1 MPDLK
6 RFYRQ
11 LGYRLGEIQSQRGW
25 KEADIKRRNYNFG
38 SWERHRRGDAGMSA
52 GTALKIC
59 ALCRLPLHEIFKGA
73 DKGIYR
79 KLPRVVRKRPYQM
92 RDDLNTPAED
102 DFRSRLAACRSLP
115 EHVKGEMSLDEFK
128 IRFGWRIR
136 RLRLERGWSLGDIVD
151 REGDANTWQ
160 HWERGR
166 RCSLVSSWATI
177 CEILK
182 IDLDILLRGI
192 ETEGDELIAA

>member
-11 LGYRLGEIQSQRGW
+11 LGYRLREIQSERGW
-25 KEADIKRRNYNFG
+25 KEAEFEEMNYNFN

-52 GTALKIC
+52 GTALKISSI
-59 ALCRLPLHEIFKGA
+59 CRLPLHEIFEGT

-79 KLPRVVRKRPYQM
+79 NLPRVVRKRSYQM
-92 RDDLNTPAED
+92 RDDLNTSAEG
-102 DFRSRLAACRSLP
+102 DFRSRLAACRSLS
-115 EHVKGEMSLDEFK
+115 ESSRGAIILDEFK
-128 IRFGWRIR
+128 LRFGWRIR
-136 RLRLERGWSLGDIVD
+136 RLRLEKGWSLGDIVD

-182 IDLDILLRGI
+182 IDLDILLRGL
-192 ETEGDELIAA
+192 ETEGDDLI